1 MVEPVGPLK
10 VPAWAQ
16 KGPATVDLRT
26 PEGLVKASEY
36 LQRNKDN
43 PSAIQKF
50 VDAMVRAGENGSFIM
65 NLPK

>member
-16 KGPATVDLRT
+16 KTPATVDLRT
-26 PEGLVKASEY
+26 PEGLMKASDY
-36 LQRNKDN
+36 LQRNKNN
-43 PSAIQKF
+43 PNAIQNY
-50 VDAMVRAGENGSFIM
+50 ANEMVKACENGSFIM